1 MLITYMNRIALG
13 YTGSDLRRISAHL
26 MKRNNLAY
34 QPHAF
39 SIEYIDKLVSV
50 TAAQLEREEQLVTAI
65 REIYNELRDLAF
77 FRELIATA
85 GTFLPTHEAPV
96 FKEILSASSE
106 YALSLIGIHQIM
118 PIPVHDHPQTSSVQL
133 VLQGQLR
140 VRKYRLVEVIL
151 DPALVKLERLSES
164 ELHPGSTTT
173 TGELS
178 NNIHGLQ
185 AISKSAV
192 VLSLQVPPCV
202 AKKQA
207 WYFSA
212 DPFSDMDQSTIWNRI
227 TKHSESTGLEL
238 VESEQYLKGG
248 TLYD

>member
-1 MLITYMNRIALG
+1 M
-13 YTGSDLRRISAHL
+13 
-26 MKRNNLAY
+26 
-34 QPHAF
+34 
-39 SIEYIDKLVSV
+39 
-50 TAAQLEREEQLVTAI
+50 TAI
-65 REIYNELRDLAF
+65 EEIYHALRDLNF

-85 GTFLPTHEAPV
+85 GTFLPTHEVPV

-151 DPALVKLERLSES
+151 DPALVKLERLSDR

-173 TGELS
+173 IGELP

-185 AISKSAV
+185 AVSESAV
-192 VLSLQVPPCV
+192 VLSLQVPPRV
-202 AKKQA
+202 AKAQA

-212 DPFSDMDQSTIWNRI
+212 DPFSDMDQPTIWNRI
-227 TKHSESTGLEL
+227 KKYSESTDVGL
-238 VESEQYLKGG
+238 VESAQYLKGG
-248 TLYD
+248 SLYD